1 MDYSGLSSES
11 FLVSRQSRTNS
22 RVCMKKAL
30 PFFLVAILCVAVAF
44 RYFRSDLTGMAEASD
59 NEASTI
65 VDIDQPFPHAVLPTL
80 DGNWTDMASY
90 KGKVLLINF
99 WATWCPPCRDE
110 MPELIKLQEEFA
122 SQGFT
127 IVGIAVDSQD
137 EESVKSFVRTKH
149 FRVDWSYAS
158 INFPVLLG
166 RDEIS
171 REIGFEGELPTSI
184 LVTRDAREVKI
195 IRGPL
200 KAKELS
206 SVIRRLL

>member
-1 MDYSGLSSES
+1 
-11 FLVSRQSRTNS
+11 
-22 RVCMKKAL
+22 MKKAL
-30 PFFLVAILCVAVAF
+30 PFFIVSILCLAVAM
-44 RYFRSDLTGMAEASD
+44 RYFRPDLMEMAEASD
-59 NEASTI
+59 DEASTI
-65 VDIDQPFPHAVLPTL
+65 ADIDQPFPHAVLPTL
-80 DGNWTDMASY
+80 DGNWVDLQSY

-127 IVGIAVDSQD
+127 IVGIAVDAED
-137 EESVKSFVRTKH
+137 EESVKSFVQTKH

-184 LVTRDAREVKI
+184 LVTRDSREVKI

-206 SVIRRLL
+206 GVIKRLL

>member
-1 MDYSGLSSES
+1 
-11 FLVSRQSRTNS
+11 
-22 RVCMKKAL
+22 MKKVL
-30 PFFLVAILCVAVAF
+30 PFFIVSILCLAVAF
-44 RYFRSDLTGMAEASD
+44 CYFRPDVTETAEASD
-59 NEASTI
+59 DEASTI
-65 VDIDQPFPHAVLPTL
+65 ADIDRPFPHAILPTL
-80 DGNWTDMASY
+80 DGKWMDMDSY

-99 WATWCPPCRDE
+99 WATWCSPCRDE
-110 MPELIKLQEEFA
+110 MPELIKLQGEFA

-127 IVGIAVDSQD
+127 IVGIAVYAQD
-137 EESVKSFVRTKH
+137 EEAVKSFVQTKH

-166 RDEIS
+166 RDEIA
-171 REIGFEGELPTSI
+171 REIGFDGELPTSI

-206 SVIRRLL
+206 IVIRRLL

>member
-1 MDYSGLSSES
+1 
-11 FLVSRQSRTNS
+11 
-22 RVCMKKAL
+22 MKKAL
-30 PFFLVAILCVAVAF
+30 PVFIVSLVCLAVAI
-44 RYFRSDLTGMAEASD
+44 RYFRPDLTGMAEASD
-59 NEASTI
+59 DEAYTI
-65 VDIDQPFPHAVLPTL
+65 ADIDQPVPHAVLPTL
-80 DGNWTDMASY
+80 DGDWTDMGSY
-90 KGKVLLINF
+90 RGKVLLINF
-99 WATWCPPCRDE
+99 WATWCPPCRNE

-127 IVGIAVDSQD
+127 IVAIAVDDQG
-137 EESVKSFVRTKH
+137 EESVKTFVQAKH
-149 FRVDWSYAS
+149 FQVDGSSTS

-166 RDEIS
+166 HDEIT

-206 SVIRRLL
+206 SVIRGLL

>member
-1 MDYSGLSSES
+1 
-11 FLVSRQSRTNS
+11 
-22 RVCMKKAL
+22 MKKAL
-30 PFFLVAILCVAVAF
+30 PFFLVSILSVAVAF
-44 RYFRSDLTGMAEASD
+44 RYFRPDVTETAEASD
-59 NEASTI
+59 DEAST
-65 VDIDQPFPHAVLPTL
+65 VADIDQPFPHAVLPTL
-80 DGNWTDMASY
+80 DGKWMDMESY

-110 MPELIKLQEEFA
+110 MPELIKLQGEFA

-137 EESVKSFVRTKH
+137 EELVKSFVQTKH
-149 FRVDWSYAS
+149 FRLDFSSAS

-184 LVTRDAREVKI
+184 LVSRNAREVKI

-206 SVIRRLL
+206 GVIRRLL

>member
-1 MDYSGLSSES
+1 
-11 FLVSRQSRTNS
+11 
-22 RVCMKKAL
+22 MKKAL
-30 PFFLVAILCVAVAF
+30 PFFIVSILCLAVAF
-44 RYFRSDLTGMAEASD
+44 RYFRPDLTGMAEASD
-59 NEASTI
+59 NDEAGTI
-65 VDIDQPFPHAVLPTL
+65 ADIDQPFPHAVLPTL
-80 DGNWTDMASY
+80 DGKWMDMASY
-90 KGKVLLINF
+90 RGKVLLINF

-137 EESVKSFVRTKH
+137 EESVKSFVQTKH
-149 FRVDWSYAS
+149 FRVGWLYAP
-158 INFPVLLG
+158 INFPILLG
-166 RDEIS
+166 SDEIS

-206 SVIRRLL
+206 GVIRRLL